1 MALVF
6 SSHWLISTQEIVILP
21 LLSLSLFFFLGG
33 HILIIFIQ
41 AFFFSLFLFHVTV
54 ETDLQAGS
62 NHGYEVKEIETKKKQ
77 TYNLNQKKLA
87 SDVVNWCCQL
97 LWVVLIGLIFALII
111 QSLAANLGVITGRI
125 NTKKSSRTKLTLL
138 VMFVVRKTSFRAMQ
152 GRVPKI
158 CQVLFMVV
166 S

>member
-1 MALVF
+1 M
-6 SSHWLISTQEIVILP
+6 
-21 LLSLSLFFFLGG
+21 
-33 HILIIFIQ
+33 
-41 AFFFSLFLFHVTV
+41 
-54 ETDLQAGS
+54 
-62 NHGYEVKEIETKKKQ
+62 
-77 TYNLNQKKLA
+77 NQKKLA

-97 LWVVLIGLIFALII
+97 LWVVLIGLIFALVI

-125 NTKKSSRTKLTLL
+125 NTKKKSSRTKLTLL